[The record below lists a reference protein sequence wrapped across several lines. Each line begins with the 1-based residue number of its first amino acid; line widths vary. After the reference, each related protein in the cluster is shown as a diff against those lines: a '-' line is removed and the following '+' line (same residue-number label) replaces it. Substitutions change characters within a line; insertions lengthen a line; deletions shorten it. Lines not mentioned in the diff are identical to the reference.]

1 MAAVIIV
8 TITSWR
14 IASSGSWDRTFKYSE
29 TKKIKLN
36 VSYNIHYV
44 HNNKKKNPNAFMSIL
59 NWTIVKWGVN

>member
-29 TKKIKLN
+29 TEKIKLN
-36 VSYNIHYV
+36 ISYNIHYV
-44 HNNKKKNPNAFMSIL
+44 HNDQKKNNLML
-59 NWTIVKWGVN
+59 LCLYTGTIVKWG